1 MKQNLIVLMGGPG
14 AGKGTFAKMLRA
26 DNNYKYVETGAML
39 RQMPPESEIG
49 RLIAGGNLV
58 PDSALFDM
66 IAPHLSGDQDILLD
80 GFPRTIGQAQ
90 WVVNNYADKFNVHIL
105 YINVPT
111 DIILKR
117 LNKRLNEGST
127 RADDANPEIVRHRI
141 ETFEK
146 TTMPAIEWL
155 RNADGIVFSDVDAS
169 GEVSDNYNNI
179 KHALD
184 K

>member
-1 MKQNLIVLMGGPG
+1 MKPNLIVLMGGPG

-26 DNNYKYVETGAML
+26 DHDYKYVETGAML

-58 PDSALFDM
+58 PDNALFDM
-66 IAPHLSGDQDILLD
+66 IAPHLTGTNDILLD
-80 GFPRTIGQAQ
+80 GFPRTVGQAQ
-90 WVVNNYADKFNVHIL
+90 WLVKNYADKFNIHVL

-111 DIILKR
+111 DIIIKR

-141 ETFEK
+141 ETFAK
-146 TTMPAIEWL
+146 TTMPAIDWL
-155 RNADGIVFSDVDAS
+155 HDANGIIFSDIDAS
-169 GEVSDNYNNI
+169 GDVDSNYNNI
-179 KHALD
+179 TKALA